1 MKYVRRFVYIPL
13 SCERWEKLGKGA
25 RGLEYEILGSM
36 SFYLVEWQSA
46 LKSKRELSLESPFE
60 LAASG
65 KTGNEVIFKQSGVPR
80 GRSMLSID
88 LFP

>member
-1 MKYVRRFVYIPL
+1 MKCVALFTFHYL
-13 SCERWEKLGKGA
+13 AKGGKNWGKG
-25 RGLEYEILGSM
+25 REYEILGSM